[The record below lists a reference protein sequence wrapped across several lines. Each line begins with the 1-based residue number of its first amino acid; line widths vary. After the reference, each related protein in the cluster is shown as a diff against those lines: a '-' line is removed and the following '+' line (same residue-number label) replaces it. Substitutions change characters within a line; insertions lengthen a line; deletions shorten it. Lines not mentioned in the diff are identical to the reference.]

1 MNYCTDKLWNYK
13 RWRQSCRV
21 LWWWCWC
28 QVSWIRVRGVTLHCF
43 ILLSSSVTR
52 ARHSTLLSLSIL
64 FWINKNVWFVIKK
77 SVMRTVMI
85 NQNHKILIRISS
97 SYWLNRCDSLH
108 CQCSQRPVYST
119 GVVLGLWSEVG
130 SLITGETRVLIPTSD
145 HCPMTL
151 VNNAPDMGHWHWS
164 FLMKSRKRL
173 YQEGGTVKRI

>member
-1 MNYCTDKLWNYK
+1 MLW
-13 RWRQSCRV
+13 
-21 LWWWCWC
+21 WWWCWC

-119 GVVLGLWSEVG
+119 GVVSVVGGGVTDHWWDRSIDTNLWSLSHDSGQQCSGHGTLTPKLLDEKPEEVISG
-130 SLITGETRVLIPTSD
+130 RGDCKKNLNI
-145 HCPMTL
+145 
-151 VNNAPDMGHWHWS
+151 
-164 FLMKSRKRL
+164 MKCVIWWYL
-173 YQEGGTVKRI
+173 E